1 MIISAINSRK
11 KTWNLLIETKQSIT
25 FTQGLS
31 RNEKIAETI
40 PFQSGLKLLCK
51 PLTMEITMP
60 KASEIKKN
68 NTIVFNGKTCI
79 VRDIERSVPQGRA
92 GGSIYRMRMYDV
104 VSGAK
109 FDETFKDSDMLD
121 MADLVRR
128 PAMFS
133 YVDGDDYVFLDKE
146 DYTPYHL
153 NKDSIADEIL
163 FINEETDGIQVL
175 IVSEQPVALDLPMSV
190 ELEIVET
197 DPSIKGASAT
207 SRTKP
212 ATLSTGLVVQVP
224 EYISTGEWIKINTEE
239 RKFQSRGDKH

>member
-1 MIISAINSRK
+1 
-11 KTWNLLIETKQSIT
+11 
-25 FTQGLS
+25 
-31 RNEKIAETI
+31 
-40 PFQSGLKLLCK
+40 
-51 PLTMEITMP
+51 MP

-68 NTIVFNGKTCI
+68 NTIIFDGKTCI
-79 VRDIERSVPQGRA
+79 VRDIDRSVPQGRA

-109 FDETFKDSDMLD
+109 YDETFKDSDMME

-133 YVDGDDYVFLDKE
+133 YIDGDEYVFMDKE

-153 NKDSIADEIL
+153 NKDSIADEAL

-175 IVSEQPVALDLPMSV
+175 VVSEVPVALDLPMSV
-190 ELEIVET
+190 ELEVVET

-239 RKFQSRGDKH
+239 RKFQSRADKH